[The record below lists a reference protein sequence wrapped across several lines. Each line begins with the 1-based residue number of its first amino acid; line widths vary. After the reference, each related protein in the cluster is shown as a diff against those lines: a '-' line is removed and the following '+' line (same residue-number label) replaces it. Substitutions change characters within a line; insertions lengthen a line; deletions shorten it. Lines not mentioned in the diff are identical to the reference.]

1 MNNIRKLGSRF
12 DNPLVNGA
20 CFHFFAI
27 NSSTSDF
34 LTMKST
40 RQMTL
45 IPLSIKK
52 WIRLKC
58 RNCRDMLELGVV
70 QWQLILFPIR
80 FTCFVTPLML
90 SKFRLR
96 LPGHSVVLAFWY
108 LNPVSLVWTLIF
120 VFHAIYPPSVQ
131 TQHPIL
137 FGSITLNTKQS
148 SIPSTLNLVWAV
160 FQQRRL
166 SAKFGY

>member
-20 CFHFFAI
+20 CSHFFAI

-34 LTMKST
+34 LKTKST

-90 SKFRLR
+90 SKFRLSSR
-96 LPGHSVVLAFWY
+96 TLGCFGILVLE
-108 LNPVSLVWTLIF
+108 PCLVTMNTYFCISRNISPFSTGTASNTL
-120 VFHAIYPPSVQ
+120 
-131 TQHPIL
+131 
-137 FGSITLNTKQS
+137 
-148 SIPSTLNLVWAV
+148 
-160 FQQRRL
+160 R
-166 SAKFGY
+166 